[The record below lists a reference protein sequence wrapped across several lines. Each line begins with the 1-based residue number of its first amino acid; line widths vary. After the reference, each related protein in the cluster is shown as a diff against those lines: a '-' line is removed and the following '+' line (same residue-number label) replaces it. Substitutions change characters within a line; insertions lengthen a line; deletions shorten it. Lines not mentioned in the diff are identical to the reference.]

1 MNNTLRN
8 IIITFVTITIIALGI
23 NAFAHGG
30 MGWGGGWGHHGS
42 GWHHQDGDDSR
53 HMDQMSQEEYAQFEQ
68 KREAF
73 FKETQGIKNN
83 IFEKG
88 RQLENELA
96 KTIPDAAKASRL
108 QKEISE
114 LQSHFDLKRTE
125 HMVEMKKMNPNAGQG
140 YMYGNRMMGDRSYR
154 GSYCW
159 Q

>member
-8 IIITFVTITIIALGI
+8 IIITVFSITIIALGI

-30 MGWGGGWGHHGS
+30 MGWGHHGS
-42 GWHHQDGDDSR
+42 GWHHQGGYDSR
-53 HMDQMSQEEYAQFEQ
+53 HMDQMSHEEYTQFQQ

-73 FKETQGIKNN
+73 FKGTQDIRDK

-88 RQLENELA
+88 RQLESELA
-96 KTIPDAAKASRL
+96 QTEPDAAKASRL
-108 QKEISE
+108 QKEISD
-114 LQSHFDLKRTE
+114 LQSQFDLKRTE
-125 HMVEMKKMNPNAGQG
+125 HMVEMKKINPNAGQG

-154 GSYCW
+154 GGYCW